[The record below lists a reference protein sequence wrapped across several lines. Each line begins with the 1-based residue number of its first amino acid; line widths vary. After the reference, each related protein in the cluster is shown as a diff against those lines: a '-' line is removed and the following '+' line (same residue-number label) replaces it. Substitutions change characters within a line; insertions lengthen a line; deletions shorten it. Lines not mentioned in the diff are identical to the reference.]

1 MEDLLTPQI
10 CMDIDET
17 PLDVGADSDED
28 DTASTG
34 SSIDDD
40 DDAKVQHL
48 LELEFKHPS
57 QVPENLTEFEIEAKK
72 NVFTAGE
79 LSVEF
84 HRLHCTACNVHLGS
98 APINF
103 FNRYIHPLLKV
114 IVCKSCYNFYCSGE
128 FDKDED
134 GSEMYCRWCGQG
146 GKVMC
151 CAQCAYVFCQKC
163 VRQNLGKK
171 TLEMIKDSD
180 DWLCF
185 GCNPSQL
192 LNLKIICSSLY
203 DFMQEEIRLAKALS
217 NVERLKVDHSMCCGR
232 TRSSSKRKRDEDET
246 YNPYLEENKLSKRS
260 KSMPKA
266 PEKVVCAPDLSNIIS
281 DNKKDPPKVNKE
293 NKSQSI
299 LTYVPKKP
307 VTQPPSSF
315 YICSPTANV
324 CKPNNANVIRI
335 QNPTVKVV
343 AATPT
348 TVPLIS
354 SIPVHLAPDTKHEWF
369 EKAATVVSTIT
380 GNLSLTI
387 DTLTN
392 ELKGSKTVENLAQVH
407 NKLQELLS
415 TSINSLIQVRKS
427 LRNQFLEDLN
437 HLKFTAQNN
446 APRIQIAP
454 VTQNVV
460 KDENEDDDDV
470 VIVNTPPKEIK
481 QPTKNKENNGRPYL
495 KVRSVSQLLKVPAE
509 CITIPDDPPIRSE
522 VKTVNKVSV
531 LMKEEKEESRQINEV
546 KADVI
551 NKESLMNR
559 NKENE
564 DDIGINKKKGE
575 NLPLNNARNE
585 DTPINKENQEL
596 VLISNEKEKN
606 SNEEENNDNDK
617 NTSSNIHT
625 LLDKEINQ
633 EMEIINDK
641 EKEKSESETNSNKIV
656 DENNKKDTTEVLGND
671 EINKMLTE
679 ELLLPSSTEQ
689 SEIDNDEWINEDFED
704 HLACAIVPNKSDTSK
719 KCVEIDNDDIG
730 NCDNQNKNDSE
741 KNIFD
746 EDEIIN
752 KYREF
757 DKNDEIN
764 KDEEIDKDEF
774 NKDEEI
780 NKDLEINEDEFDKDE
795 EINKNDDVINDEEI
809 NNDDEINNDEE
820 IDEDD
825 EIDKDENIN
834 IDKENKNERDVDE
847 IINDDKTEEND
858 KLNTEEEKRTV
869 SNETV
874 ESESVE
880 KLDELTIFDS
890 NSELK
895 ETEKDS
901 RTDNESIDCISDLDK
916 IIEEMN

>member
-606 SNEEENNDNDK
+606 K
-617 NTSSNIHT
+617 
-625 LLDKEINQ
+625 
-633 EMEIINDK
+633 
-641 EKEKSESETNSNKIV
+641 KEKSESETNSNKIV

-730 NCDNQNKNDSE
+730 NCDNQNKND
-741 KNIFD
+741 N
-746 EDEIIN
+746 
-752 KYREF
+752 
-757 DKNDEIN
+757 
-764 KDEEIDKDEF
+764 
-774 NKDEEI
+774 
-780 NKDLEINEDEFDKDE
+780 
-795 EINKNDDVINDEEI
+795 
-809 NNDDEINNDEE
+809 
-820 IDEDD
+820 
-825 EIDKDENIN
+825 
-834 IDKENKNERDVDE
+834 KENKNERDVDE

-880 KLDELTIFDS
+880 KLDDLTIFDS

-901 RTDNESIDCISDLDK
+901 RTDNESIDLLSMSLK
-916 IIEEMN
+916 I